1 MISRDSIFKLSATD
15 PDIDL
20 NWDIVF
26 EISSI
31 IDDLGTDRTSDF
43 VNTDEDCT
51 SDARRCST
59 TFKKDSD
66 IFAECSPENEPET
79 CLRTNGRINFLTMK
93 VKAKGQVKEKI
104 SRKQSLAIVIHF
116 YKFKLPPY

>member
-1 MISRDSIFKLSATD
+1 MARNSIFKLSATD

-20 NWDIVF
+20 NWDIAF

-43 VNTDEDCT
+43 VKTDEDCG

-59 TFKKDSD
+59 TFKKNTE

-79 CLRTNGRINFLTMK
+79 CLTTNGRINFLTMK
-93 VKAKGQVKEKI
+93 VKAKGQVEAKI
-104 SRKQSLAIVIHF
+104 SRKKSVENYQSLLKILINT
-116 YKFKLPPY
+116 

>member
-1 MISRDSIFKLSATD
+1 MARDGIFNLSATD

-20 NWDIVF
+20 NWNITF
-26 EISSI
+26 EITSI

-43 VNTDEDCT
+43 VKTDEDCK
-51 SDARRCST
+51 SDAKRCST
-59 TFKKDSD
+59 TFKKNTG

-79 CLRTNGRINFLTMK
+79 CLTTDGRINFLTMK

-104 SRKQSLAIVIHF
+104 SRKKSVKIVIHF
-116 YKFKLPPY
+116 CKF